1 VVAQGDTSYRRA
13 GATSQTH
20 RGRSL
25 RPARASPPCVV
36 ASPDRD
42 TFVKKLLK
50 LSQPPADTPIVLV
63 ERLIVEGDGNAAS
76 VDFHPRL
83 TVLGGMP
90 VDARAAFGSLLS
102 GALHGTVRG
111 VHAEVIDDTGR
122 HLVVLRP
129 ASGSHRVIDVATQS
143 DVTAQHRGFDGRID
157 LLSGHYGRA
166 TVTRITAAD
175 LHNRTPRNDA
185 VRTLSAVDQ
194 VALWSA
200 ADDMVGREGARGVAT
215 WRSLAGDTDV
225 RWAIDHRAEI
235 QAAARLRQHISALRS
250 LSSSAPDLSD
260 DDAVALAQGIV
271 SQLSFATNSAGPH
284 PPVLLDETFDQLE
297 PAVVPLLLELLP
309 GLVGDLQVMLLT
321 DDEAIASWARLEALA
336 GELSLVEPALAND

>member
-1 VVAQGDTSYRRA
+1 VVS
-13 GATSQTH
+13 
-20 RGRSL
+20 
-25 RPARASPPCVV
+25 SPV
-36 ASPDRD
+36 RD

-50 LSQPPADTPIVLV
+50 SGFRRADTPFVLV
-63 ERLIVEGDGNAAS
+63 ERLIVEGDGDAAS

-90 VDARAAFGSLLS
+90 VDARAAFGSLLA

-111 VHAEVIDDTGR
+111 VHAEVVDDTGR
-122 HLVVLRP
+122 KLVVLRP
-129 ASGSHRVIDVATQS
+129 ASGPHRVIDVATAA
-143 DVTAQHRGFDGRID
+143 DVTAQHRGFDGRVD
-157 LLSGHYGRA
+157 LLSGQYGR
-166 TVTRITAAD
+166 TTITRVSAED
-175 LHNRTPRNDA
+175 LRSRTPRNDA
-185 VRTLSAVDQ
+185 VRALSAADQ
-194 VALWSA
+194 VALWGA
-200 ADDMVGREGARGVAT
+200 ADELLGRGSGRGDAAGT

-225 RWAIDHRAEI
+225 NWATDHRTEI
-235 QAAARLRQHISALRS
+235 QAAARLRQHIAALRS

-271 SQLSFATNSAGPH
+271 SQLTAATNAKGTR

-336 GELSLVEPALAND
+336 GELALIEPALAAD

>member
-1 VVAQGDTSYRRA
+1 VPPLFVV
-13 GATSQTH
+13 
-20 RGRSL
+20 SL
-25 RPARASPPCVV
+25 PI
-36 ASPDRD
+36 RD
-42 TFVKKLLK
+42 TFVKKSLK
-50 LSQPPADTPIVLV
+50 ARHGRADSPNVLV
-63 ERLIVEGDGNAAS
+63 DRLIVEGDGDAAS

-90 VDARAAFGSLLS
+90 PDARAAFGSLLA

-122 HLVVLRP
+122 RLVVLRP
-129 ASGSHRVIDVATQS
+129 ASGPHRVIDVATAT
-143 DVTAQHRGFDGRID
+143 DVTAQHRGFDGRVD
-157 LLSGHYGRA
+157 LLSGQFGR
-166 TVTRITAAD
+166 TTITRISAD
-175 LHNRTPRNDA
+175 DLRSRSPRNDA
-185 VRTLSAVDQ
+185 VRALSAVDQ
-194 VALWSA
+194 VALWGA
-200 ADDMVGREGARGVAT
+200 ADDLLGLTSGRDAIGV

-225 RWAIDHRAEI
+225 NWAADHRTEI
-235 QAAARLRQHISALRS
+235 QAAARLRQHIAALRS

-260 DDAVALAQGIV
+260 DDAVALAQSIV
-271 SQLSFATNSAGPH
+271 SQLTAATNAKGTR

-336 GELSLVEPALAND
+336 GELALVEPALAAD